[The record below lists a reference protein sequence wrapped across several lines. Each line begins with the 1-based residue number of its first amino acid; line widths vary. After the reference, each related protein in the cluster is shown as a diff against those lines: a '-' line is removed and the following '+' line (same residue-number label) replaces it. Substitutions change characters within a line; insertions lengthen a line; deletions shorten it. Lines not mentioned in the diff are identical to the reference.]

1 MTPALLI
8 EVVHEL
14 RLLRFMWADEDSR
27 GSLPERIPMPW
38 EAAEREE
45 ADQALAD
52 QLRANAAEDLGR
64 R

>member
-14 RLLRFMWADEDSR
+14 RLLRFMWADEDTR
-27 GSLPERIPMPW
+27 GAPPERIPMPW
-38 EAAEREE
+38 ELAEREE

>member
-1 MTPALLI
+1 MLSHLLV
-8 EVVHEL
+8 EVHHEL
-14 RLLRFMWADEDSR
+14 QLLRFMWADEDTR
-27 GSLPERIPMPW
+27 GAPPERIPMPW
-38 EAAEREE
+38 ELAEREE